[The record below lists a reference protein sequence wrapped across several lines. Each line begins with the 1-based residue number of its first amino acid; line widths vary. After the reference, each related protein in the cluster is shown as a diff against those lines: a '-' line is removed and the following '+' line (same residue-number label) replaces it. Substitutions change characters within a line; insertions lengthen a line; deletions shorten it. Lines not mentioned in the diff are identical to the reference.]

1 MFNGS
6 DVVTALFGI
15 EGMRVRAHAE
25 IVDEWWLKIE
35 TAADVA
41 GCSACG
47 TRAVGHGR
55 RKVRVRDLP
64 VFGRPVVLL
73 WAKRIWRC
81 PDPDCETKTWTEHHP
96 AMKRRQ
102 VLTERARFEI
112 CRLVGADGWSVARA
126 ARAFGV
132 GWHCAWAAVVDHGL
146 PLINDPARTAGV
158 TSLGV
163 DETRFLAR
171 TRNRATVYVTG
182 MVDLD
187 RKVLLDVAIGRSGK
201 VVTDW
206 LEAQPLV
213 WRAFVRVAA
222 IDAFRGYAT
231 GIAGCLNAELVLD
244 RFHVVR
250 LANQAVDDVRRRT
263 QQETLGHRGRKGDP
277 LYGIRRLLLVAGEN
291 LDQRGWDRLQRGLD
305 AGDRWGE
312 VGAALLAKELL
323 REVFTAVDI
332 DHAHRRLIVFFQWC
346 ADAGVPELVRLAS
359 TIDRWTDELLAFHTT
374 GGASNGG
381 AEAVNLLIENARR
394 VGYGFRN
401 FDNYRLRLLLACGI
415 KWQTPPVAR
424 IRGRQPRSAA

>member
-6 DVVTALFGI
+6 ELVTMLFGI
-15 EGMRVRAHAE
+15 DGMRVLAQAE

-35 TAADVA
+35 TTADLV
-41 GCSACG
+41 GCGACG

-64 VFGRPVVLL
+64 VFGRPVVLV

-81 PDPDCETKTWTEHHP
+81 PDPDCERNTWTETHP
-96 AMKRRQ
+96 VIKPRQ

-126 ARAFGV
+126 ARSFGV
-132 GWHCAWAAVVDHGL
+132 GWHCAWAAVVDHGT
-146 PLINDPARTAGV
+146 PLIDDPARTAGV

-171 TRNRATVYVTG
+171 KRNRATVYVTG

-187 RKVLLDVAIGRSGK
+187 RKLLLDVQLGRSGK

-206 LEAQPLV
+206 LEAQPLE
-213 WRAFVRVAA
+213 WRRLVSVAA

-231 GIAGCLNAELVLD
+231 GIAGCLDAELVLD

-250 LANQAVDDVRRRT
+250 LANQALDDVRRRT
-263 QQETLGHRGRKGDP
+263 QQETLGHRGRSGDP

-305 AGDRWGE
+305 DGDRWGE

-323 REVFTAVDI
+323 REVFSALDVA
-332 DHAHRRLIVFFQWC
+332 HARRRLIVFFQWC
-346 ADAGVPELVRLAS
+346 AEADVPELVRLAH

-374 GGASNGG
+374 GGASNGP

-401 FDNYRLRLLLACGI
+401 FENYRLRLLLACGI

>member
-6 DVVTALFGI
+6 DLVTVLFGI
-15 EGMRVRAHAE
+15 DGMRVLAQTE
-25 IVDEWWLKIE
+25 IVDEWWLKVE
-35 TAADVA
+35 TTADVV
-41 GCSACG
+41 GCPACG

-55 RKVRVRDLP
+55 RKTRIRDLP
-64 VFGRPVVLL
+64 VFGRPVVLV

-81 PDPDCETKTWTEHHP
+81 PDPDCARKTWTEQLRAIKP
-96 AMKRRQ
+96 RQ
-102 VLTERARFEI
+102 ALTERARFEI

-132 GWHCAWAAVVDHGL
+132 GWHCAWSAVVDHGT

-158 TSLGV
+158 ASLGV

-171 TRNRATVYVTG
+171 KRNRATVYVTG

-187 RKVLLDVAIGRSGK
+187 RKLLLDVQLGRSGK

-206 LEAQPLV
+206 LEAQPLE

-231 GIAGCLNAELVLD
+231 GIGNCLDAELVLD

-250 LANQAVDDVRRRT
+250 LANQALDDVRRRT
-263 QQETLGHRGRKGDP
+263 QQQTLGHRGRKGDP

-291 LDQRGWDRLQRGLD
+291 LDDRGWERLQRGLD
-305 AGDRWGE
+305 DGDRWGE

-323 REVFTAVDI
+323 REVFTAVDVA
-332 DHAHRRLIVFFQWC
+332 HAHRRLIVFFQWC
-346 ADAGVPELVRLAS
+346 ADADVPELVRLAS

-374 GGASNGG
+374 GGASNGP

-394 VGYGFRN
+394 AGYGFRN

-415 KWQTPPVAR
+415 KWQTPTVAR
-424 IRGRQPRSAA
+424 IRGRQPRSVA

>member
-6 DVVTALFGI
+6 DVVTVLFGI
-15 EGMRVRAHAE
+15 DGMRVRAQAE
-25 IVDEWWLKIE
+25 IIEEWWLKIE
-35 TAADVA
+35 TTTDVV
-41 GCSACG
+41 GCAACG

-64 VFGRPVVLL
+64 VFGRPVVLV

-81 PDPDCETKTWTEHHP
+81 PDPDCETKTWTEQHP
-96 AMKRRQ
+96 AIRPRQ
-102 VLTERARFEI
+102 ALTERARFEI

-126 ARAFGV
+126 ARSFGV

-146 PLINDPARTAGV
+146 PLVNDPARTAGV
-158 TSLGV
+158 SSLGV

-171 TRNRATVYVTG
+171 KRNRATVYVTG
-182 MVDLD
+182 LVDLD
-187 RKVLLDVAIGRSGK
+187 RKLLLDVAIGRSGK

-206 LEAQPLV
+206 LEAQPLA

-231 GIAGCLNAELVLD
+231 GIGNCLDAEVVLD

-263 QQETLGHRGRKGDP
+263 QQATLGHRGRKGDP

-291 LDQRGWDRLQRGLD
+291 LDDRGWERLQRGLD

-323 REVFTAVDI
+323 REVFTAVDV

-346 ADAGVPELVRLAS
+346 AEASVPELVRLAS

-374 GGASNGG
+374 GGASNGP

-394 VGYGFRN
+394 AGYGFRN
-401 FDNYRLRLLLACGI
+401 FNNYRLRLLLACGI

>member
-1 MFNGS
+1 MFNGT
-6 DVVTALFGI
+6 DGVTMLFGI
-15 EGMRVRAHAE
+15 DDMRVGAHAE
-25 IVDEWWLKIE
+25 AVDEWWLKIE
-35 TAADVA
+35 TAADIV
-41 GCSACG
+41 GCPGCG

-64 VFGRPVVLL
+64 VFGRPVVLI

-81 PDPDCETKTWTEHHP
+81 PDDDCATKTWTEQHP
-96 AMKRRQ
+96 AIGSRQ
-102 VLTERARFEI
+102 TLTERARFEI

-132 GWHCAWAAVVDHGL
+132 GWHCAWSAVVDHGV

-171 TRNRATVYVTG
+171 KRNRATVYVTG
-182 MVDLD
+182 LVDLD
-187 RKVLLDVAIGRSGK
+187 RKLLLDVAVGRSGK

-206 LEAQPLV
+206 LEAQTLG
-213 WRAFVRVAA
+213 WRSMIRVAA

-231 GIAGCLNAELVLD
+231 GIGACLDAELVLD

-263 QQETLGHRGRKGDP
+263 QQETLGHRGRSGDP

-291 LDQRGWDRLQRGLD
+291 LDERGWARLQRGLD

-323 REVFTAVDI
+323 REVFTANDV

-346 ADAGVPELVRLAS
+346 ADPGVPELVRLAS

-374 GGASNGG
+374 GGASNGP
-381 AEAVNLLIENARR
+381 AEAVHLLIENARR
-394 VGYGFRN
+394 VGYGFRT
-401 FDNYRLRLLLACGI
+401 FTNYRLRLLLGCGI

-424 IRGRQPRSAA
+424 IRDRQPRSAA

>member
-6 DVVTALFGI
+6 DVVTMLFGI
-15 EGMRVRAHAE
+15 DGMRVRAQAE

-35 TAADVA
+35 TTAELV

-55 RKVRVRDLP
+55 RPVRVRDLP
-64 VFGRPVVLL
+64 VFGQPVVLL

-81 PDPDCETKTWTEHHP
+81 PDRDCETNTWTERHP
-96 AMKRRQ
+96 AIRPRQ

-126 ARAFGV
+126 ARSFGV

-146 PLINDPARTAGV
+146 PLIDDPARTTGV
-158 TSLGV
+158 ASLGV
-163 DETRFLAR
+163 DETRFLSR
-171 TRNRATVYVTG
+171 TRNRSTVYVTG
-182 MVDLD
+182 LVDLD
-187 RKVLLDVAIGRSGK
+187 RRLLLDVVVGRSGK

-206 LEAQPLV
+206 LEAQPLE
-213 WRAFVRVAA
+213 WRRFVSVAA

-231 GIAGCLNAELVLD
+231 GIGACLDAELVLD

-250 LANQAVDDVRRRT
+250 LANAAVDDVRRRT

-291 LDQRGWDRLQRGLD
+291 LDTRGWDRLQRGLD
-305 AGDRWGE
+305 DGDPWGE

-323 REVFTAVDI
+323 RAVFSAVDVA
-332 DHAHRRLIVFFQWC
+332 HARRRLGVFFQWC
-346 ADAGVPELVRLAS
+346 AEAEVPELFRLAH
-359 TIDRWTDELLAFHTT
+359 TIDRWSDELLAFHTT
-374 GGASNGG
+374 GGASNGP

-394 VGYGFRN
+394 AGYGFRN

>member
-6 DVVTALFGI
+6 DVVTMLFGI
-15 EGMRVRAHAE
+15 DGMRVRAQAE
-25 IVDEWWLKIE
+25 IIDEWWLKIE
-35 TAADVA
+35 TTAEVV
-41 GCSACG
+41 GCVSCG

-64 VFGRPVVLL
+64 VFGRPVVLV

-81 PDPDCETKTWTEHHP
+81 PDPDCATKTWTEQHP
-96 AMKRRQ
+96 AIGPRQ
-102 VLTERARFEI
+102 ALTERARFEI

-132 GWHCAWAAVVDHGL
+132 GWHCAWAAVVDHGT
-146 PLINDPARTAGV
+146 PLINDPARTTGV
-158 TSLGV
+158 SSLGV

-171 TRNRATVYVTG
+171 KRNRATVYVTG
-182 MVDLD
+182 LVDLD
-187 RKVLLDVAIGRSGK
+187 RRLLLDVAIGRSGK

-206 LEAQPLV
+206 LEAQPLE
-213 WRAFVRVAA
+213 WRQLISVAA

-231 GIAGCLNAELVLD
+231 GIASCLDAELVLD

-291 LDQRGWDRLQRGLD
+291 LDDRGWARLQRGLD

-323 REVFTAVDI
+323 RSVFSAVNV
-332 DHAHRRLIVFFQWC
+332 DHARRRLIAFFQWC
-346 ADAGVPELVRLAS
+346 AEADVPELVRLAS

-374 GGASNGG
+374 NGASNGP

-394 VGYGFRN
+394 AGYGFRN
-401 FDNYRLRLLLACGI
+401 FNNYRLRLLLACGI

>member
-1 MFNGS
+1 VFNGS

-15 EGMRVRAHAE
+15 DGMRVRAQAE
-25 IVDEWWLKIE
+25 IVDGWWLGIE
-35 TAADVA
+35 TASGVV
-41 GCSACG
+41 GCAACG
-47 TRAVGHGR
+47 TRAIGHGR
-55 RKVRVRDLP
+55 RQVRIRDLP
-64 VFGRPVVLL
+64 VFGRPVVLI

-81 PDPDCETKTWTEHHP
+81 PDPDCETKTWTGQHP
-96 AMKRRQ
+96 AIRPRQ
-102 VLTERARFEI
+102 ALTERARFEI
-112 CRLVGADGWSVARA
+112 CRLVGADGWSVARV

-132 GWHCAWAAVVDHGL
+132 GWHGT
-146 PLINDPARTAGV
+146 PLIDDPARTAGV
-158 TSLGV
+158 ASLGV

-171 TRNRATVYVTG
+171 QRNRATVYVTG
-182 MVDLD
+182 LVDLD
-187 RKVLLDVAIGRSGK
+187 RKLLLDVAVGRSGK

-206 LEAQPLV
+206 LEAQPLA
-213 WRAFVRVAA
+213 WRTFVRVAA
-222 IDAFRGYAT
+222 IDAFWGYAT
-231 GIAGCLNAELVLD
+231 GIASCLDAELVLD

-291 LDQRGWDRLQRGLD
+291 LDARGWSRLQRGLD

-312 VGAALLAKELL
+312 VGAAVLAKELL
-323 REVFTAVDI
+323 REVFTANDAA
-332 DHAHRRLIVFFQWC
+332 HARRRLVAFFQWC
-346 ADAGVPELVRLAS
+346 ADAEVPELVRLAS

-374 GGASNGG
+374 GGASNGP

-394 VGYGFRN
+394 TGYGFRN
-401 FDNYRLRLLLACGI
+401 LDNYRLRLLLTCGI

>member
-6 DVVTALFGI
+6 ELVTMLFGI
-15 EGMRVRAHAE
+15 DGMRVLAQAE

-35 TAADVA
+35 TTADLV
-41 GCSACG
+41 GCGACG

-55 RKVRVRDLP
+55 RTVRVRDLP
-64 VFGRPVVLL
+64 VFGRPVVLV

-81 PDPDCETKTWTEHHP
+81 PDPDCERNTWTEAHP
-96 AMKRRQ
+96 VIKPRQ
-102 VLTERARFEI
+102 ALTERARFEI

-126 ARAFGV
+126 ARSFGV
-132 GWHCAWAAVVDHGL
+132 GWHCAWAAVVDHGR
-146 PLINDPARTAGV
+146 PLIDDPARTAGV

-171 TRNRATVYVTG
+171 KRNRATVYVTG

-187 RKVLLDVAIGRSGK
+187 RKLLLDVQLGRSGK
-201 VVTDW
+201 VVSDW
-206 LEAQPLV
+206 LEAQPLE
-213 WRAFVRVAA
+213 WRRFVRVAA

-231 GIAGCLNAELVLD
+231 GIAGCLDADLVLD

-291 LDQRGWDRLQRGLD
+291 IDQRGWDRLQRGLD
-305 AGDRWGE
+305 DGDRWGE

-323 REVFTAVDI
+323 REVFSALDVS
-332 DHAHRRLIVFFQWC
+332 HARRRLTVFFQWC
-346 ADAGVPELVRLAS
+346 AEADVPELFRLAH
-359 TIDRWTDELLAFHTT
+359 TIDRWTEELLAFHTT
-374 GGASNGG
+374 GGASNGP

-394 VGYGFRN
+394 AGYGFRN
-401 FDNYRLRLLLACGI
+401 FENYRLRLLLACGI

-424 IRGRQPRSAA
+424 IRGRQPRSVA